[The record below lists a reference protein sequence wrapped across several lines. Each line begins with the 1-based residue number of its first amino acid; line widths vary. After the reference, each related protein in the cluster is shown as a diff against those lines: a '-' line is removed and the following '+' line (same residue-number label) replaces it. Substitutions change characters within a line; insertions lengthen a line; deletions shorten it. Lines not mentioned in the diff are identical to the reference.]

1 MSETDLLA
9 LNSLVL
15 WSAFGLALAFG
26 AIAQRTQFCTM
37 GAIADVIT
45 MGDWSRA
52 RMWAG
57 AVGTAAIGFA
67 ALSGAGMID
76 PAASL
81 YAMPRLTWLSYLVGG
96 LMFGTGMVLASGCG
110 AKTLVR
116 IGGGNLKSLVVFV
129 VLGVSAFATLRGIT
143 AVWRVATLD
152 TVLLQLPVGQDLPA
166 LVAQSAGPA
175 RRAIGLWLGLGL
187 GVAVWGWVL
196 SRREGRDPRVL
207 GAALGIGGVVAAMWW
222 VSGSLG
228 HVAEHP
234 LTLEQ
239 AYLGSNSRGMEAL
252 SFVAPAA
259 YTLDWLMLF
268 SDKSKALTF
277 GVVTPLGVVLG
288 SALVALW
295 TRRFR
300 WEGFGGPEDLAN
312 HLAGAVLMG
321 VGGVT
326 AMGCTI
332 GQGLSGLSTLALG
345 SFIALAGIVMGAVLA
360 LRYQTWRLEQLV

>member
-1 MSETDLLA
+1 MSEAELAA

-15 WSAFGLALAFG
+15 WAAFGLALAFG

-37 GAIADVIT
+37 GAIADVVT

-57 AVGTAAIGFA
+57 AIGTAAIGFA
-67 ALSGAGMID
+67 LLSGAGVID

-81 YAMPRLTWLSYLVGG
+81 YASPRLTWASYGVGG
-96 LMFGTGMVLASGCG
+96 LMFGAGMVLASGCG
-110 AKTLVR
+110 GKTLVR

-129 VLGVSAFATLRGIT
+129 VLGVAAFATLRGIT
-143 AVWRVATLD
+143 AVLRVATVD
-152 TVLLQLPVGQDLPA
+152 SVALQMPVGQDLPA
-166 LVAQSAGPA
+166 WLTGSSGPA
-175 RRAIGLWLGLGL
+175 RRSMGLLLGTIGGAGLW
-187 GVAVWGWVL
+187 AWVL
-196 SRREGRDPRVL
+196 SRREGRDPLVL
-207 GAALGIGGVVAAMWW
+207 WGALGIGGVVAAMWW

-228 HVAEHP
+228 HVTEHP
-234 LTLEQ
+234 LTLEP
-239 AYLGSNSRGMEAL
+239 AYLGSNSRSMEAL

-268 SDKSKALTF
+268 SDKSKVLSF
-277 GVVTPLGVVLG
+277 GVVTPLGVVAG
-288 SALVALW
+288 SAGVALW

-300 WEGFGGPEDLAN
+300 WEGFGGPADLAH
-312 HLAGAVLMG
+312 HLLGAVLMG

-332 GQGLSGLSTLALG
+332 GQGLSGISTLALG
-345 SFIALAGIVMGAVLA
+345 SFIALAAIVAGAVAA
-360 LRYQTWRLEQLV
+360 LRYQTWRLERSG